1 MPGAVVFY
9 WSREQGAWSREH
21 GAGSREHG
29 AGSREQGAW
38 SREQG
43 AGSMEQGAA
52 GERELTTET
61 RGYGGMAGKD
71 ARGERFFQAGA

>member
-1 MPGAVVFY
+1 LYDHCSEAHARGSGFLL
-9 WSREQGAWSREH
+9 EQGA
-21 GAGSREHG
+21 GSM
-29 AGSREQGAW
+29 EQGAW